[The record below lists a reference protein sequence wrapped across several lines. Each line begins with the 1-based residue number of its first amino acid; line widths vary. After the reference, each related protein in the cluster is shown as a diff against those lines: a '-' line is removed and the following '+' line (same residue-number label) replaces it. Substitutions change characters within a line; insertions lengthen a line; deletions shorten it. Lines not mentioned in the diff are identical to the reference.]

1 MNWSLLGHEWAVD
14 LLSQHVAQGQVRH
27 AYLFTGPQGVG
38 RRTLALRLAQ
48 ALDCPQPTAPGQP
61 CLKCSTCQRIQ
72 KMAYP
77 DLSVVQA
84 EQVGGTLKVEQVRE
98 LQHALSLAPYEGR
111 YRV

>member
-27 AYLFTGPQGVG
+27 AYLLTGPQGVG

-48 ALDCPQPTAPGQP
+48 ALNCPQPVSPGQP

-72 KMAYP
+72 KDGLHGPERGAGRAGGR
-77 DLSVVQA
+77 DA
-84 EQVGGTLKVEQVRE
+84 EGG
-98 LQHALSLAPYEGR
+98 AGA
-111 YRV
+111 